1 MLVFVLVR
9 GWGYSASDRRS
20 GHVDR
25 CPCICLPYES
35 FLLVAHARASH
46 TCSLAHLAGLE
57 RALRGGAQY
66 FSTMNA
72 GNTTGGGGSVVTV
85 SHVFGCIGVV
95 VAACGLCAA
104 AVHQIEKDKAAAE
117 IARIQGEVAAEKA
130 RIQGEHKLEGL
141 IWEKELDGY
150 KRQVHLLY
158 SHDYEPL
165 RKAQEEKRE
174 KSRGTENEEKKV

>member
-1 MLVFVLVR
+1 
-9 GWGYSASDRRS
+9 
-20 GHVDR
+20 
-25 CPCICLPYES
+25 
-35 FLLVAHARASH
+35 
-46 TCSLAHLAGLE
+46 
-57 RALRGGAQY
+57 
-66 FSTMNA
+66 
-72 GNTTGGGGSVVTV
+72 VVTV

-130 RIQGEHKLEGL
+130 RIQGEVAAEIARIQGEHKLEGL
-141 IWEKELDGY
+141 IWQKELDGY

>member
-1 MLVFVLVR
+1 
-9 GWGYSASDRRS
+9 
-20 GHVDR
+20 
-25 CPCICLPYES
+25 
-35 FLLVAHARASH
+35 
-46 TCSLAHLAGLE
+46 
-57 RALRGGAQY
+57 
-66 FSTMNA
+66 MNA
-72 GNTTGGGGSVVTV
+72 GNRGGGSVVTV

-130 RIQGEHKLEGL
+130 RIQGEVAAEIARIQGEHKLEGL
-141 IWEKELDGY
+141 IWQKELDGY

>member
-35 FLLVAHARASH
+35 LLLVAHARASH

-72 GNTTGGGGSVVTV
+72 GNRGGGSVVTI

-117 IARIQGEVAAEKA
+117 IARIQGEVAAEIA

>member
-1 MLVFVLVR
+1 M
-9 GWGYSASDRRS
+9 
-20 GHVDR
+20 
-25 CPCICLPYES
+25 
-35 FLLVAHARASH
+35 
-46 TCSLAHLAGLE
+46 
-57 RALRGGAQY
+57 
-66 FSTMNA
+66 
-72 GNTTGGGGSVVTV
+72 VTI

-130 RIQGEHKLEGL
+130 RIQGEVAAEKARIQGEVAAEIARIQGEHKLEGF

>member
-1 MLVFVLVR
+1 
-9 GWGYSASDRRS
+9 
-20 GHVDR
+20 
-25 CPCICLPYES
+25 
-35 FLLVAHARASH
+35 
-46 TCSLAHLAGLE
+46 
-57 RALRGGAQY
+57 
-66 FSTMNA
+66 
-72 GNTTGGGGSVVTV
+72 VVTV

-117 IARIQGEVAAEKA
+117 IARIQGE
-130 RIQGEHKLEGL
+130 HKLEGL
-141 IWEKELDGY
+141 IWQKELDGY

>member
-1 MLVFVLVR
+1 M
-9 GWGYSASDRRS
+9 
-20 GHVDR
+20 
-25 CPCICLPYES
+25 
-35 FLLVAHARASH
+35 
-46 TCSLAHLAGLE
+46 
-57 RALRGGAQY
+57 
-66 FSTMNA
+66 
-72 GNTTGGGGSVVTV
+72 VTI

-117 IARIQGEVAAEKA
+117 KDKVAAEIAHIQGEVAAEKA

>member
-1 MLVFVLVR
+1 
-9 GWGYSASDRRS
+9 
-20 GHVDR
+20 
-25 CPCICLPYES
+25 
-35 FLLVAHARASH
+35 
-46 TCSLAHLAGLE
+46 
-57 RALRGGAQY
+57 
-66 FSTMNA
+66 MNA
-72 GNTTGGGGSVVTV
+72 GNRGGGSVVTV

-117 IARIQGEVAAEKA
+117 KDKAAAEIARIQGEVAAEKA
-130 RIQGEHKLEGL
+130 RIQGEVAAEIARIQGEHKLEGL
-141 IWEKELDGY
+141 IWQKELDGY